1 MARGIL
7 YSGFKTVYIM
17 RATEDRDGAPLEIMA
32 SFDLVMR
39 KEELSR
45 WHAGWALCKIP

>member
-17 RATEDRDGAPLEIMA
+17 RATEDRDGAPPEIMA
-32 SFDLVMR
+32 SFDLVI
-39 KEELSR
+39 EEGGVVEMARRL
-45 WHAGWALCKIP
+45 GAL